1 MAFFPNL
8 TSRKRETALKARNR
22 SSRSAS
28 LIFFRLESVTIYFRG
43 GSAGL
48 VPAAK
53 ATAKAMLGV
62 TYQVSGANPNPI

>member
-1 MAFFPNL
+1 MTVVPDERSTL
-8 TSRKRETALKARNR
+8 TGEIEAEGFL
-22 SSRSAS
+22 
-28 LIFFRLESVTIYFRG
+28 YFRG